1 MYCFIFILCLN
12 TRTSRI
18 NTNPFFDLIDFQV
31 AVERRVKF
39 MRAPR
44 HRSMSF
50 TATKVCMRRMGP
62 RGMWNGIG
70 WGCPRH
76 RPRRNA
82 FWSNAVA
89 TVNAVNMANAIAW
102 KVGWGTRAKH

>member
-1 MYCFIFILCLN
+1 MNTTWMFGVALLCCVACVACF
-12 TRTSRI
+12 SQ
-18 NTNPFFDLIDFQV
+18 QV
-31 AVERRVKF
+31 G
-39 MRAPR
+39 
-44 HRSMSF
+44 
-50 TATKVCMRRMGP
+50 MRRMGP

-76 RPRRNA
+76 RPRPNA